1 MAELSRLGQP
11 DQSGWT
17 TLDRI
22 GAAARK
28 AREYISPWNVVSPTD
43 VAGFAPGGGLVQAW
57 QDSGRGLA
65 NLKAGN
71 YGQAAA
77 DYGSMALNTAGELL
91 PVAKLGMALAPLA
104 RLPDGRVQLGAVMK
118 DVDRGGVLGLAKSD
132 MRAMNQAV
140 DAQNWS
146 TVEVPIRSLYAT
158 QPYANADF
166 ANAANAAKARGD
178 GADLPLVVRAPDG
191 KMYVRDGHHRL
202 TAEADKGAQTARVRL
217 VDLGEKPAD
226 HPELPFSQA
235 SQGITAYHGSPHD
248 FDRFD
253 MSKIGTGEGAQAY
266 GHGLYFAEAE
276 KVAKGYRDRIAG
288 AEWIDKRGVP
298 QQTNL
303 ILEDVVAQLR
313 KDGMGLIDAEENASF
328 WSMVARD
335 GDKVSNLPGYASI
348 KKVLDEKGIKLREKG
363 ALYQVR
369 INANP
374 DDFLDWDKPLS
385 EQAAVWKRIAKD
397 WGGEAEAADRLN
409 LNPSVATGQ
418 QYMNAV
424 APQGRGDAFR
434 GLSERLKEQGIPG
447 IKYLDGGSRGAG
459 DGTRNFVVFDDKLVE
474 ILKKYGWVPGMA
486 IPAAAMMEYQQ
497 QGGSAP
503 QM

>member
-28 AREYISPWNVVSPTD
+28 AREYISPWGVVSPTD

-91 PVAKLGMALAPLA
+91 PVAKLGMAM
-104 RLPDGRVQLGAVMK
+104 LP
-118 DVDRGGVLGLAKSD
+118 
-132 MRAMNQAV
+132 
-140 DAQNWS
+140 
-146 TVEVPIRSLYAT
+146 
-158 QPYANADF
+158 
-166 ANAANAAKARGD
+166 AAKGINAL
-178 GADLPLVVRAPDG
+178 ADVG
-191 KMYVRDGHHRL
+191 KV
-202 TAEADKGAQTARVRL
+202 E
-217 VDLGEKPAD
+217 P
-226 HPELPFSQA
+226 
-235 SQGITAYHGSPHD
+235 QGITAYHGSPHD

-266 GHGLYFAEAE
+266 GHGLYFAESE
-276 KVAKGYRDRIAG
+276 GIAKGYRDRIAG

-303 ILEDVVAQLR
+303 ILGDVVAQLR